1 MSAAKP
7 KKKPAKLTR
16 LFWNWD
22 HSTNWC
28 LNTIGRQN
36 TGVANPYTK
45 RGDEFVKDYMRMIDF
60 CAENGIHAVG
70 VVGLLRDAHGGWQD
84 ARRICAYG
92 QQRGVVVYLIAGL
105 YSYGGLF

>member
-7 KKKPAKLTR
+7 KKKPTKLTR

-45 RGDEFVKDYMRMIDF
+45 RGDEFVK
-60 CAENGIHAVG
+60 E
-70 VVGLLRDAHGGWQD
+70 
-84 ARRICAYG
+84 
-92 QQRGVVVYLIAGL
+92 
-105 YSYGGLF
+105 